1 MVIKNVWGAGG
12 VGFGGDH
19 DILKMTFF
27 FWGGAQFVTRNI
39 RGHFLGPKYH
49 KNTILCGF
57 LIIVRG
63 VRISFKQIK
72 GAGAKLFGD

>member
-27 FWGGAQFVTRNI
+27 FGGGRNLSQGI
-39 RGHFLGPKYH
+39 LG
-49 KNTILCGF
+49 
-57 LIIVRG
+57 
-63 VRISFKQIK
+63 SFFRPQIPQK
-72 GAGAKLFGD
+72 HNFCAVSLWL